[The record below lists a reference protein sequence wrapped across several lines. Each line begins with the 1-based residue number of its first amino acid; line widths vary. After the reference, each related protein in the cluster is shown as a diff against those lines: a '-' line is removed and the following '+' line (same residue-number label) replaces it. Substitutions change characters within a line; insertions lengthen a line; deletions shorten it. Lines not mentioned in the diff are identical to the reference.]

1 MTCRAH
7 PSEDG
12 KEILTEVRGEISTDS
27 LTLQNKRP
35 CVITGYC
42 VPKGCNQRQASQ
54 ITEQLEILVASH
66 LI

>member
-12 KEILTEVRGEISTDS
+12 KESLTEARVEISADI
-27 LTLQNKRP
+27 LALQNKRP

-42 VPKGCNQRQASQ
+42 APKGCNQRQASQ
-54 ITEQLEILVASH
+54 IIEHMEILVSSH
-66 LI
+66 LT